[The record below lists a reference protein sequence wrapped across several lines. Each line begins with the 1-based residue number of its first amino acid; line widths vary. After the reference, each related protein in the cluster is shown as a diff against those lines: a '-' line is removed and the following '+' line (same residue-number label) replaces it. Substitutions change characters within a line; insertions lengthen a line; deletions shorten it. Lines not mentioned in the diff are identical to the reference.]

1 MNKNA
6 IERIS
11 MQTANK
17 LMMVTINVGDMTKSK
32 EFYVDKLGFAIST
45 EYRMDDDN
53 WWTTLALPEGGASLT
68 LSRSSAAAENAQL
81 SKVSVYFETSDVDAT
96 HKELSDKDLEIDEVQ
111 DDLFGPGSAVKWLNV
126 KDPDENVIFFAQK
139 HDARA
144 PF

>member
-1 MNKNA
+1 
-6 IERIS
+6 

-53 WWTTLALPEGGASLT
+53 WWITLALPEGGASLT